1 MAEERWLPVAGF
13 EGYYEVSDQGRVR
26 SVDRVVT
33 FKDGVTKRATRGKL
47 LTLSAWNGAG
57 NYLSVP
63 LCKGGKTKKYGVHR
77 LVATAFIPNPDN
89 LPEVNHK
96 DENKNNNRV
105 ENLEWCDRQYNNTYG
120 TAKMRAAIT
129 QGKPVLQLDENGEI
143 INAWPTAGMA
153 AAFTKATQG
162 GIDGCCRGENKTSG
176 GYGWRWAPWAKR

>member
-1 MAEERWLPVAGF
+1 MADERWLPVAGF
-13 EGYYEVSDQGRVR
+13 EGYYEVSDHGRVR

-33 FKDGVTKRATRGKL
+33 F
-47 LTLSAWNGAG
+47 
-57 NYLSVP
+57 
-63 LCKGGKTKKYGVHR
+63 KYGVHR